1 MLIVFACLLLAASV
15 LVLGLSVRMNR
26 RTTAEAIRSVGS
38 YGYGAE
44 PVVRDAYPAAR
55 RTWRSSARSPRSRG
69 ISRRTTTRAVSSCGW
84 CRPGMYDVR
93 PRGS

>member
-15 LVLGLSVRMNR
+15 LVLGLSVRMSR

-44 PVVRDAYPAAR
+44 PVVPCEAATPA
-55 RTWRSSARSPRSRG
+55 T
-69 ISRRTTTRAVSSCGW
+69 
-84 CRPGMYDVR
+84 
-93 PRGS
+93 